1 MKRCMTGKGEIDD
14 LRRMMDLTYDLY
26 HTDKE
31 VFKKKLEGK
40 DTVFKEVYQEMKEL
54 KEEFKA

>member
-1 MKRCMTGKGEIDD
+1 MKRSLTGKEEIDD

-31 VFKKKLEGK
+31 IFIKKLAGN
-40 DTVFKEVYQEMKEL
+40 DSVFKEVYQEMKEL
-54 KEEFKA
+54 KEENE

>member
-1 MKRCMTGKGEIDD
+1 MKRCMTGKEEIDD

-26 HTDKE
+26 HNDKE
-31 VFKKKLEGK
+31 VFKKKLECK